1 MAEKLRDRK
10 AVVAIAKRLGRAK
23 LGNFGDLE
31 PVGGGD
37 KSSQKKDIKK
47 AKELAKRQQED
58 TMTLKTTPYNPFDY
72 LETQEEI
79 NEYLTDAFQDEDLRL
94 FVVALGYLAK
104 KKGMTEVAKKTGL
117 NRESLYR
124 ALSENGNP
132 KFATISKV
140 SKALG
145 CKLAVA

>member
-1 MAEKLRDRK
+1 
-10 AVVAIAKRLGRAK
+10 
-23 LGNFGDLE
+23 
-31 PVGGGD
+31 
-37 KSSQKKDIKK
+37 
-47 AKELAKRQQED
+47 
-58 TMTLKTTPYNPFDY
+58 MTLKTTPYNPFDY

-79 NEYLTDAFQDEDLRL
+79 NEYLTDAFQDDDPRV
-94 FVVALGYLAK
+94 FIVALGYLAK
-104 KKGMTEVAKKTGL
+104 KQGMTNVAKKTGL

-124 ALSENGNP
+124 ALSVNGNP

>member
-1 MAEKLRDRK
+1 
-10 AVVAIAKRLGRAK
+10 
-23 LGNFGDLE
+23 
-31 PVGGGD
+31 
-37 KSSQKKDIKK
+37 
-47 AKELAKRQQED
+47 
-58 TMTLKTTPYNPFDY
+58 MTLKTTLYNPFDY

-79 NEYLTDAFQDEDLRL
+79 NEYLTDAFQDDDPRL

-104 KKGMTEVAKKTGL
+104 KKGMTKIAKRAGL